1 MMDIDKLEAGREL
14 DALVAEKVMGLR
26 YCEPGLAIDV
36 ATGAEKTIP
45 PTWMRFK
52 EMDGH
57 MPVYDPCDLPKY
69 STEIGA
75 AWEVVE
81 HVRRMHP
88 ARVWFELYAPRGD
101 LPWTAVFFTRCLEWE
116 DSMYE
121 MGSDRIIPSSGKEAP
136 LAICRAALK
145 VVGVK

>member
-14 DALVAEKVMGLR
+14 DALVAEKVMGWR
-26 YCEPGLAIDV
+26 EDAYHYWADPGGGDETFWVV
-36 ATGAEKTIP
+36 AG
-45 PTWMRFK
+45 
-52 EMDGH
+52 
-57 MPVYDPCDLPKY
+57 
-69 STEIGA
+69 STEDHPGNRAWCPSTDISA
-75 AWEVVE
+75 AWGVVE